1 MTVVPITSTLNRI
14 MIADLHLSAL
24 LVGLL
29 IACPYLLSPL
39 QVVIGNWA
47 DKNPLWGRHR
57 SPWMVLGGLMAAF
70 GSYFTAHAVFL
81 FRENFALGLL
91 ASLVTF
97 TVWGV
102 GVNIASVSYL
112 SLISELSKEEAGWRN
127 RAVSVMWTA
136 MIIFIILTALTLS
149 HMLEPYSREALY
161 TAFGTVWLVAT
172 FFILIG
178 SAGVEPAATGGTVKN
193 KAENPWVAFRLLAEN
208 AAAQRFFVY
217 LLLVLISLHAQDVLL
232 EPFGAEVLAM
242 PVARTS
248 RLTSLW
254 GIGLLSTLTAGVLVV
269 RRYGKKFCANLGGVV
284 AAVAFGLIISAGLVQ
299 NERFFMG
306 AVFLLGLGGGLMTI
320 SNLSFML
327 DMTVPQAAGLYIGAW
342 GMADFLGRALGTI
355 FSGLL
360 RDLLYQ
366 LTGQPVVGYSAVFGL
381 EIIGLLVAI
390 WLFRAISVEEFQQ
403 SAEMHLPDVLAI
415 VGGD

>member
-47 DKNPLWGRHR
+47 DKNPIWGRHR

-81 FRENFALGLL
+81 FPENFILGLL
-91 ASLVTF
+91 VSLVTF

-136 MIIFIILTALTLS
+136 MIISIILTALTLS
-149 HMLEPYSREALY
+149 HMLESYSREALY
-161 TAFGTVWLVAT
+161 TAFGAVWLVSA
-172 FFILIG
+172 FLVLIG
-178 SAGVEPAATGGTVKN
+178 SAGIEPAAVGRVVKN
-193 KAENPWVAFRLLAEN
+193 KAENPLIAFRLLTEN
-208 AAAQRFFVY
+208 VAARRFFVY
-217 LLLVLISLHAQDVLL
+217 LLLVLVSLHAQDVLL
-232 EPFGAEVLAM
+232 EPFGAEVLEM
-242 PVARTS
+242 PVAMTS

-254 GIGLLSTLTAGVLVV
+254 GVGLLLTLTVGVLLV
-269 RRYGKKFCANLGGVV
+269 RRFGKKFCANLGSLV
-284 AAVAFGLIISAGLVQ
+284 AALAFALIISAGAAH

-306 AVFLLGLGGGLMTI
+306 SVFLLGLGGGLMTI

-327 DMTVPQAAGLYIGAW
+327 DMTIPQAAGLYIGAW
-342 GMADFLGRALGTI
+342 GMADFLGRATGTI

-360 RDLLYQ
+360 RDLLYG
-366 LTGQPVVGYSAVFGL
+366 LTGQPGIGYSVVFGL
-381 EIIGLLVAI
+381 EIVGLLVAI
-390 WLFRAISVEEFQQ
+390 WLFRAISVEEFRQ
-403 SAEMHLPDVLAI
+403 SAEVHLHDVLAM
-415 VGGD
+415 VGD